1 MVVKKIH
8 DGDDPNSEAK
18 KKEMFLNTGNE
29 AQTFLIVRISELNA
43 GAFLG
48 LAGLNNNFLF

>member
-1 MVVKKIH
+1 V
-8 DGDDPNSEAK
+8 PY
-18 KKEMFLNTGNE
+18 
-29 AQTFLIVRISELNA
+29 LIVRISELNA